1 MRGRTDSIKIH
12 HALGA
17 SKAEPG
23 HRVPAY
29 AQAIDLGAARKDP
42 ISRLRGVATNGL
54 RLSCVARC
62 GCARRPGRV
71 EAIGFDPIAGSRR
84 GSCRGFKSSRAASWP
99 GPFIPRRRKSR

>member
-1 MRGRTDSIKIH
+1 MRGRTDSTKIH

-42 ISRLRGVATNGL
+42 ISRLH
-54 RLSCVARC
+54 
-62 GCARRPGRV
+62 
-71 EAIGFDPIAGSRR
+71 
-84 GSCRGFKSSRAASWP
+84 
-99 GPFIPRRRKSR
+99 RRRDEWTEIVLRGALWMREATWAC